1 MARILSLAPIA
12 LLACSVPATLKSED
26 RYAEFAGRYE
36 NPTYAYSA
44 AIPAGLVGSKTKPP
58 APAHGFF
65 IELPGRPEA
74 RIDVNAD
81 YNTMDYASGRDAS
94 AGETQWFVKQCSSD
108 VRIASAMTT
117 LGSLP
122 AIRTI
127 IHCRGRGSS
136 IVLDSV
142 VALGGAAAADH
153 MSAVLYNVSLMTS
166 QEQYLADQK
175 IFEQVLR
182 SFQISKTKQ

>member
-1 MARILSLAPIA
+1 LV
-12 LLACSVPATLKSED
+12 CCVPALLKSED

-36 NPTYAYSA
+36 NQTFAYSA
-44 AIPAGLVGSKTKPP
+44 AIPGGLVGSKTKPP

-65 IELPGRPEA
+65 IELPGRPET

-94 AGETQWFVKQCSSD
+94 AGETQWFVKQCSSE
-108 VRIASAMTT
+108 VRTESAMTT

-122 AIRTI
+122 AFRTRIR
-127 IHCRGRGSS
+127 CRRRESSLLLDS
-136 IVLDSV
+136 IVALREAP
-142 VALGGAAAADH
+142 VASERML
-153 MSAVLYNVSLMTS
+153 AVLYSVSLVTS

-182 SFQISKTKQ
+182 SFQISRTKP